1 MVPINE
7 KLKAI
12 FIALKTTPHKF
23 LIDHQFNRMTIYN
36 IVGGRTKPGLE
47 ILERICQAEP
57 RISAEYLLRGEGPP
71 LKKLGK
77 AGSTKTDEQTRGR
90 RIRTSA
96 SRQSA
101 EASLEQSLESIQ

>member
-1 MVPINE
+1 MIPINE

-47 ILERICQAEP
+47 ILERLCEAEP

-71 LKKLGK
+71 LRELGK
-77 AGSTKTDEQTRGR
+77 SGSTSRQLRGR
-90 RIRTSA
+90 QVHTPLNRPVKTIDSDH
-96 SRQSA
+96 
-101 EASLEQSLESIQ
+101 

>member
-1 MVPINE
+1 MIPINE

-12 FIALKTTPHKF
+12 FIALKTTPHRF

-47 ILERICQAEP
+47 ILERICEAEP

-71 LKKLGK
+71 LKELGK
-77 AGSTKTDEQTRGR
+77 ASSTKNSQRQLRGR
-90 RIRTSA
+90 QLHTSV
-96 SRQSA
+96 SRSA
-101 EASLEQSLESIQ
+101 GEVGRES

>member
-1 MVPINE
+1 MIPINE

-12 FIALKTTPHKF
+12 FIALNTTPHKF

-47 ILERICQAEP
+47 ILERLCQAEP

-71 LKKLGK
+71 LRDPGK
-77 AGSTKTDEQTRGR
+77 ASSTARQLRGR
-90 RIRTSA
+90 QAHSSIN
-96 SRQSA
+96 RQVKSDG
-101 EASLEQSLESIQ
+101 Q